1 MTIMDIAAEAGVSI
15 ATVSRVL
22 NQPEKVKPK
31 TRERV
36 QAILKKH
43 HYRPNAIA
51 QGLVRNTL
59 HTVGILSVDIR
70 REHFSTSAYTLES
83 LFFDW
88 GYTTILCNTGNDLR
102 KKIEYLRILAE
113 RKVDGLVLLGSIF
126 CHPDIEQAIARY
138 MPHTPIILTNG
149 QMPLPNIYSIL
160 GDNARG
166 MEQLVEHIVHK
177 GCKKPL
183 LIHQDLSLNAQRK
196 LAGFRLGMQLCNLPV
211 EEHTIWSCGR
221 EDETGISVIDP
232 ILQTVSDFDAL
243 ICADDL
249 MAIGIIR
256 YLKDRGISVPKD
268 IRVTGYGNSRQ
279 GSLSIPSLTT
289 IDSKEVE
296 MAETAANMLHQ
307 MIEKKESLQEHF
319 PVFVKP
325 ELIIRE
331 SA

>member
-102 KKIEYLRILAE
+102 KKI
-113 RKVDGLVLLGSIF
+113 
-126 CHPDIEQAIARY
+126 
-138 MPHTPIILTNG
+138 
-149 QMPLPNIYSIL
+149 
-160 GDNARG
+160 
-166 MEQLVEHIVHK
+166 
-177 GCKKPL
+177 
-183 LIHQDLSLNAQRK
+183 
-196 LAGFRLGMQLCNLPV
+196 
-211 EEHTIWSCGR
+211 
-221 EDETGISVIDP
+221 
-232 ILQTVSDFDAL
+232 
-243 ICADDL
+243 
-249 MAIGIIR
+249 
-256 YLKDRGISVPKD
+256 
-268 IRVTGYGNSRQ
+268 
-279 GSLSIPSLTT
+279 
-289 IDSKEVE
+289 
-296 MAETAANMLHQ
+296 
-307 MIEKKESLQEHF
+307 
-319 PVFVKP
+319 
-325 ELIIRE
+325 
-331 SA
+331 